1 MTSGPKSANVDR
13 GTALPPEHEA
23 LPGAAGFWR
32 RFSGFIVD
40 WLLAFALPSL
50 ASSLLLLATGY
61 SSRTRIVDG
70 SWILLLGL
78 IVVGYFAYFTVRG
91 PSPGMR
97 LAGIKILSARSGET
111 PLVIQAVIR
120 GLLMLCLIG
129 SWFVVVLLGS
139 GRSGGLS
146 NAESLALN
154 AGYVLFL
161 VSAFGHLWISWDR
174 KGQTV
179 QDKLAGIVVVRKDAE
194 VEPEP
199 LEQPK
204 KPHRID
210 PLEHR
215 M

>member
-1 MTSGPKSANVDR
+1 MMTPAPRNANVDR
-13 GTALPPEHEA
+13 GDPVQPGRETM
-23 LPGAAGFWR
+23 PGAAGFWR

-40 WLLAFALPSL
+40 WLICFALPSL
-50 ASSLLLLATGY
+50 VSSLILLATGY
-61 SSRTRIVDG
+61 SSRTRIIDAG
-70 SWILLLGL
+70 WILFLALV
-78 IVVGYFAYFTVRG
+78 IVGYFAFFTLRG

-111 PLVIQAVIR
+111 PAAVQAVIR

-146 NAESLALN
+146 SAESLALN
-154 AGYVLFL
+154 VGYVLFL

-174 KGQTV
+174 KSQTV

-194 VEPEP
+194 VEPV
-199 LEQPK
+199 EQPK
-204 KPHRID
+204 PRRID
-210 PLEHR
+210 PLEWR

>member
-1 MTSGPKSANVDR
+1 MTSGPKSANVER
-13 GTALPPEHEA
+13 GRPLQPEREA
-23 LPGAAGFWR
+23 MPGAAGFWR

-40 WLLAFALPSL
+40 WLLSFALPSL
-50 ASSLLLLATGY
+50 VSSLILLATGY
-61 SSRTRIVDG
+61 SSRTRIVDA
-70 SWILLLGL
+70 SWILFLAL
-78 IVVGYFAYFTVRG
+78 IVAGYFAYFTVRG

-97 LAGIKILSARSGET
+97 LAGIKILSARSGE
-111 PLVIQAVIR
+111 PPVAIQAVIR

-146 NAESLALN
+146 SAESLALN
-154 AGYVLFL
+154 LGYVLFL

-174 KGQTV
+174 KSQTV

-199 LEQPK
+199 VEQPK
-204 KPHRID
+204 THHID
-210 PLEHR
+210 PLEYR